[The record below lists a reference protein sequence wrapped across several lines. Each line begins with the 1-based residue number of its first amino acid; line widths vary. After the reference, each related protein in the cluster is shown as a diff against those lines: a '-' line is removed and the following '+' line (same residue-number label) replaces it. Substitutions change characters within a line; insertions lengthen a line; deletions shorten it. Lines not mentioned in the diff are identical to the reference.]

1 MSRRFRHQIIYS
13 VLVLIAVVLLF
24 LVLSSTTSWH
34 WFFNWLIST
43 SIVAFIYYGVDKGL
57 SKAGSVRIPEVILHL
72 LSLIGGFIG
81 ALMGILVFR
90 HKSNFRNHPLFL
102 PIILVS
108 SVIWGF
114 LAYRLFWQ

>member
-1 MSRRFRHQIIYS
+1 MSRRFRTQIFYS
-13 VLVLIAVVLLF
+13 VLAFIAVILLF

-34 WFFNWLIST
+34 WYFVWLIST
-43 SIVAFIYYGVDKGL
+43 SIIAFLYYAIDKGL
-57 SKAGSVRIPEVILHL
+57 SKAGSVRIPELVLHL

-81 ALMGILVFR
+81 ALLGMLVFR
-90 HKSNFRNHPLFL
+90 HKSNFRAHPLFL

-108 SVIWGF
+108 AIIWGF